1 LSFLDVILKRAVA
14 GLAPKQWSGGNLV
27 VDKVDLSRDLAVTTP
42 ESQSD
47 STDADKPAKKKFV
60 TPEISVPVDVLEAT
74 TFFQLTD
81 SGNTQ
86 P

>member
-1 LSFLDVILKRAVA
+1 VDNADLTRE
-14 GLAPKQWSGGNLV
+14 V
-27 VDKVDLSRDLAVTTP
+27 VVTS

-47 STDADKPAKKKFV
+47 PTDAANSVKKTFV

-81 SGNTQ
+81 SGATT
-86 P
+86 